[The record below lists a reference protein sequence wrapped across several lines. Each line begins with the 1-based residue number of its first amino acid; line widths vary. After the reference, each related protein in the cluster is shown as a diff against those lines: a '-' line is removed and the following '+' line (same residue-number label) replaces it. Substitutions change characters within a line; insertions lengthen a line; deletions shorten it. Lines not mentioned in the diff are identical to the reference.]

1 MAGACLPILPCAR
14 EVPDL
19 YGAMLALYGG
29 MNLRG
34 ENGGGIPV
42 FANKYRS
49 KAMEL
54 FSD

>member
-29 MNLRG
+29 MNIRG

-42 FANKYRS
+42 FALGQKNKYS
-49 KAMEL
+49 K
-54 FSD
+54 